1 MSRRWLLGGYL
12 LLMIALVAGSEPRQV
27 GDGGEYLQMAQ
38 SFGSWEWP
46 PAGITH
52 FWFYPA
58 LASPLVK
65 VAELAGLD
73 PFVGFTSLN
82 FLLLGTAFLIVC
94 KRLEWAL
101 SFLLFTGPVVW
112 WVDKAHTEVFSF
124 SLLAIAFALMT
135 EAPWWAMICAG
146 AASTQNPPI
155 AVLIPLVAAL
165 SFIRQPVLR
174 HDWRLWTGGGL
185 AICLALL
192 HPIYYEVRLGRLSPL
207 TTLRLVPNRDEF
219 SAVVWDP
226 NIGLLWSFPALVLVG
241 GIGLIGLLLV
251 ARAQIRWSEVLASG
265 VCGLIFLF
273 SFSQTINYN
282 HGGTRHISRYVI
294 WLIPLMIPLLRSVWD
309 ASSPSVRRWLPGVAI
324 VSCIWSFFGFHP
336 GLPEE
341 YQRPT
346 WLAEYLWTRHPSL
359 SDPLPEI
366 FAERLE
372 GRGRELVG
380 AGRDGGLRE
389 DTSDVTARRAGH
401 VAAPLSAGQ
410 RATSM
415 RGGRGDVLR
424 EFGED
429 VRCVYVHANT
439 HANAGAVRVRQRP
452 SLGPAG

>member
-1 MSRRWLLGGYL
+1 M
-12 LLMIALVAGSEPRQV
+12 
-27 GDGGEYLQMAQ
+27 
-38 SFGSWEWP
+38 
-46 PAGITH
+46 
-52 FWFYPA
+52 
-58 LASPLVK
+58 
-65 VAELAGLD
+65 
-73 PFVGFTSLN
+73 
-82 FLLLGTAFLIVC
+82 
-94 KRLEWAL
+94 
-101 SFLLFTGPVVW
+101 
-112 WVDKAHTEVFSF
+112 
-124 SLLAIAFALMT
+124 
-135 EAPWWAMICAG
+135 
-146 AASTQNPPI
+146 
-155 AVLIPLVAAL
+155 
-165 SFIRQPVLR
+165 LR

-207 TTLRLVPNRDEF
+207 IGSTLRLVPNRDEF

-251 ARAQIRWSEVLASG
+251 ARAQIRWSEILTSG

-273 SFSQTINYN
+273 SFSQTTNYN

-341 YQRPT
+341 NKTPT

-372 GRGRELVG
+372 GRDGNWWVPVATRGCEKILLMSRPDVPG
-380 AGRDGGLRE
+380 TWPLRCPPVSVPPRCAEAG
-389 DTSDVTARRAGH
+389 
-401 VAAPLSAGQ
+401 
-410 RATSM
+410 
-415 RGGRGDVLR
+415 GDVLR

-439 HANAGAVRVRQRP
+439 HANAGAGRVRQRP
-452 SLGPAG
+452 SLEPAG